1 MTESTPISDTAGETV
16 SFGYEDVTPEEK
28 TRRVGEVFTSVAKKY
43 DIMNDAMSF
52 GMHRGWKDKFVKRVK
67 PQPGESILDMAG
79 GTGDIAFRMADRGA
93 NITVADIN
101 QDMLDVGAERAM
113 ERDEDEDSGSLV
125 FTCQNAEEVA
135 FASNSFDAYTIVF
148 GIRNVTYKDKALAEA
163 YRVLKPGG
171 RFFCMEFSTT
181 EWSGFRE
188 IYDLYSD
195 QLLPRMGQ
203 AIAGDADSYRYL
215 VESIRKFPKM
225 AEFQAMIRAAG
236 FVNTKV
242 EPILGGA
249 VAIHSGWKV

>member
-1 MTESTPISDTAGETV
+1 MNDTV
-16 SFGYEDVTPEEK
+16 SFGYEDIDASEK
-28 TRRVGEVFTSVAKKY
+28 TGRVGQVFSNVAAKY
-43 DIMNDAMSF
+43 DIMNDAMSG
-52 GMHRGWKDKFVKRVK
+52 GMHRLWKDRFVKRVK
-67 PQPGESILDMAG
+67 PQPGEQILDMAG
-79 GTGDIAFRMADRGA
+79 GTGDIAFRMAAKGA
-93 NITVADIN
+93 SVTVSDIN
-101 QDMLDVGAERAM
+101 QDMLDVGIERTM
-113 ERDEDEDSGSLV
+113 ERGIDGLV
-125 FTCQNAEEVA
+125 WSRQNAEELA
-135 FASNSFDAYTIVF
+135 FSSRTFDAYTIVF

-171 RFFCMEFSTT
+171 RFFCMEFSTS

-188 IYDLYSD
+188 IYDIYSD

-242 EPILGGA
+242 ESILGGA